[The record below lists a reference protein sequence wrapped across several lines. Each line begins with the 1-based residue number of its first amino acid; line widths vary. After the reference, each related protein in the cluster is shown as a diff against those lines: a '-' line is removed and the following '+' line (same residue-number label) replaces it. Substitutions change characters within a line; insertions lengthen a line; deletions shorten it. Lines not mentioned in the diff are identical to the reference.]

1 MMKVSILV
9 PVYGVEKFI
18 EKCACSLLEQ
28 TYENIEY
35 IFVDDCSPDKS
46 VEIIKKVIKQYD
58 RDNVTIIRHETNKGV
73 GATRRTALLS
83 ATGDYILYVDSD
95 DYLEKDA
102 VSKLVDEAM
111 RTGAD
116 VVRLNFYTEWARTR
130 KPYYGQWSEN
140 SHEYTRL
147 LLNASTMP
155 GLVLHLIKKSLFID
169 NDLLPIEGINMGDDF
184 VLTPRLCY
192 HANKI
197 AQIKE
202 PLYHY
207 LQTNSSSYTTVFNR
221 KKVEDL
227 KNVSMILHDYFEKDE
242 ALVRALSDGMWQK
255 KVEMMLGCDSQ
266 YYPLVDEL
274 PTYFPLSVKSMN
286 IQQKLAAPM
295 AAHKMWKMLKLYSSL
310 YRFAFRILQQL
321 KGR

>member
-1 MMKVSILV
+1 MIKVSILV

-18 EKCACSLLEQ
+18 EKCVRSLMEQ
-28 TYENIEY
+28 TYEDIEY

-46 VEIIKKVIKQYD
+46 VEILENVVKQYD
-58 RDNVTIIRHETNKGV
+58 RDEVTVIRHEKNKGV

-83 ATGDYILYVDSD
+83 ATGDYILYADSD
-95 DYLEKDA
+95 DYLETDA
-102 VSKLVDEAM
+102 VSKLVDEAIL
-111 RTGAD
+111 TGAD
-116 VVRLNFYTEWARTR
+116 VVRMNFYTEWTNTR
-130 KPYYGQWSEN
+130 KPYYGQWTEN
-140 SHEYTRL
+140 AHEYTQML
-147 LLNASTMP
+147 LSASTMP
-155 GLVLHLIKKSLFID
+155 GLVLHLINKNLFTD
-169 NDLLPIEGINMGDDF
+169 NELLPIEGVNMGDDF

-227 KNVSMILHDYFEKDE
+227 KNVSKILHDYFEHDE
-242 ALVRALSDGMWQK
+242 ILVHALNDGMWQK
-255 KVEMMLGCDSQ
+255 KVEMMLDCDSQ

-274 PTYFPLSVKSMN
+274 PTYSSLSTKSMN

-295 AAHKMWKMLKLYSSL
+295 VAHKMWKMLKLYSVL